1 MRFLIMG
8 LSLFTFLA
16 VAPASQAADTEKRAK
31 IIEMIEVS
39 GSANVL
45 DEATQLLIPDILKQI
60 QQRDARLTQEHA
72 NELAKV
78 MVQEMQKS
86 KGSFIAQ
93 LVPLYEKAFTIEE
106 IEHSIEYYKSPL
118 GQSIM
123 KKMPQLLQS
132 SIQIGQVWGKEVT
145 NRIAQR
151 AVEHAQKLGY
161 KI

>member
-1 MRFLIMG
+1 MRFLVIG
-8 LSLFTFLA
+8 LSALSFL
-16 VAPASQAADTEKRAK
+16 VFAPISQAADAEKKAK

-45 DEATQLLIPDILKQI
+45 DEATQLLIPNILKQV
-60 QQRDARLTQEHA
+60 QAKDPRLTQEHA

-78 MVQEMQKS
+78 MVQEMQAS

-106 IEHSIEYYKSPL
+106 IEHSISYYKSPL

-132 SIQIGQVWGKEVT
+132 SIVIGQQWGKEVT
-145 NRIAQR
+145 NRIALR